1 MSKNKTLCECNKKES
16 DVIKHLENWVK
27 GRYGKEC
34 GSGCL
39 GDNSIDGFS
48 KGYKCATC
56 MAAFEVGKIL
66 GMDLSALRS
75 DNI

>member
-1 MSKNKTLCECNKKES
+1 MSKDRTLCEYNEKES

-27 GRYGKEC
+27 GRYRKEC
-34 GSGCL
+34 GSRCL
-39 GDNSIDGFS
+39 GDSSIDGFS

-66 GMDLSALRS
+66 GMDLSTLRS
-75 DNI
+75 DNV

>member
-1 MSKNKTLCECNKKES
+1 MSKDRTLCEYNEKNPDIIE
-16 DVIKHLENWVK
+16 HLENWVK
-27 GRYGKEC
+27 GRYRKEC
-34 GSGCL
+34 GSRCL
-39 GDNSIDGFS
+39 SDSSIDGFS

-75 DNI
+75 DNV

>member
-1 MSKNKTLCECNKKES
+1 MPDTIE
-16 DVIKHLENWVK
+16 HLENWVK
-27 GRYGKEC
+27 GRYRKEC
-34 GSGCL
+34 GSRCL
-39 GDNSIDGFS
+39 NDDSLDDFG

-75 DNI
+75 NNA

>member
-1 MSKNKTLCECNKKES
+1 MT
-16 DVIKHLENWVK
+16 DVIEQLENWVK
-27 GRYGKEC
+27 GRYEKEC
-34 GSGCL
+34 GRKCL
-39 GDNSIDGFS
+39 GDDSIDGFS

-75 DNI
+75 DNV

>member
-1 MSKNKTLCECNKKES
+1 MSN
-16 DVIKHLENWVK
+16 VIEQLENWVK
-27 GRYGKEC
+27 GRYEKEC

-75 DNI
+75 DNV

>member
-1 MSKNKTLCECNKKES
+1 MSKDRTLCEYNEKES
-16 DVIKHLENWVK
+16 DVIEHLENWVK
-27 GRYGKEC
+27 GRYRKEC
-34 GSGCL
+34 GSRCL
-39 GDNSIDGFS
+39 GDSSIDGFS

-75 DNI
+75 DNV